1 LCPAIV
7 DRLSADIVAAQ
18 NLPDIAAPLRAH
30 GSDIHGNSPKEFGE
44 FLEKEHGS
52 WAMAVKEAK
61 LKVD

>member
-1 LCPAIV
+1 
-7 DRLSADIVAAQ
+7 LSADIVAAQ
-18 NLPDIAAPLRAH
+18 NSPDIAAPLRAH